1 VAFAGDAPATEV
13 EEELVGLAVMA
24 PDANGWAWSTEK
36 TAAVL
41 YVMTAGLGVVGVR
54 GIDGGRR
61 RWLGRGGDRE
71 RGSERGRVRAAR
83 VRGGGGAARGAP

>member
-1 VAFAGDAPATEV
+1 LAGDAPATEV

-41 YVMTAGLGVVGVR
+41 YVMTAGLGFVGVR

-61 RWLGRGGDRE
+61 
-71 RGSERGRVRAAR
+71 
-83 VRGGGGAARGAP
+83 